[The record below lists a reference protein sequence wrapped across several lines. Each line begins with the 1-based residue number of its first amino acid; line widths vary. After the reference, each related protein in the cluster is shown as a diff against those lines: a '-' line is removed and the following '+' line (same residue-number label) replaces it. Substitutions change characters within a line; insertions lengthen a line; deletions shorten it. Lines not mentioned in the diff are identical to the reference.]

1 MFARAG
7 VLRRMTFEARPA
19 GLTQIALQ
27 TAPRGVPF
35 SMQQGQFPQEGELPM
50 TMEDRVDSLKAR
62 HARLEEE
69 ISDEAHRPLPDQ
81 VHITDLKKQKL
92 RIKEEMTRMTH

>member
-7 VLRRMTFEARPA
+7 AAQRMTSEARPVR
-19 GLTQIALQ
+19 LTQFALQ
-27 TAPRGVPF
+27 TPARGVPF
-35 SMQQGQFPQEGELPM
+35 WAQGQFPQEGELPM

-81 VHITDLKKQKL
+81 VHITELKKQKL
-92 RIKEEMTRMTH
+92 RIKEEMSRMAH